1 MAPRLVAVVF
11 VVLSLLVLGP
21 RSLFAQPANQ
31 AGGEPI
37 RLRPGDAVR
46 LEVRDEPTLTAEYP
60 VDVDGVVLL
69 PLVGIVPVAGRSF
82 PDVQRDVL
90 EAFRRELANPVI
102 RLTPVLRIAVLGEVM
117 RPGLLPVDPTLT
129 LADILASAGGLSPQ
143 ANRRDISLIRDGQ
156 RIVTTTA
163 EEVAL
168 LRTAVLSGDQIFVG
182 RRNWVQEN
190 LPILVGGGV
199 SLVATLITALVLR

>member
-1 MAPRLVAVVF
+1 MAPRLAVAVLV
-11 VVLSLLVLGP
+11 SLLVLGP
-21 RSLFAQPANQ
+21 AALRAQPANG

-46 LEVRDEPTLTAEYP
+46 LEVRDEPTLTAQYP
-60 VDVDGVVLL
+60 VDVDGFVLL

-102 RLTPVLRIAVLGEVM
+102 RLTPVLRIAVLGEVI
-117 RPGLLPVDPTLT
+117 RPGLIAVDPTLSF
-129 LADILASAGGLSPQ
+129 ADILASAGGLTPS

-156 RIVTTTA
+156 RIVTTSV
-163 EEVAL
+163 EDVAL
-168 LRTAVLSGDQIFVG
+168 VRSSVLSGDQIFVG
-182 RRNWVQEN
+182 RRSWFQEN
-190 LPILVGGGV
+190 VPILIGGGV
-199 SLVATLITALVLR
+199 SVIATLITALVLR